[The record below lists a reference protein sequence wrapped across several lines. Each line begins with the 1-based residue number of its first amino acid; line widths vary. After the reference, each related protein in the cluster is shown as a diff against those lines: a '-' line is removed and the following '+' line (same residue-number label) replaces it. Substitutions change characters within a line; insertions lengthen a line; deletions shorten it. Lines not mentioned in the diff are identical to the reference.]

1 MTAITEFTITA
12 LVVALLLA
20 VAFQVSHAQARSPV
34 PVVHDSVVTDAAGGK
49 LVPTGRH

>member
-20 VAFQVSHAQARSPV
+20 VAFQVSHAQAPV
-34 PVVHDSVVTDAAGGK
+34 PVVHDSVVTDAAGVK
-49 LVPTGRH
+49 PVPTGRH